1 MKKQAFIL
9 SFFHFLILSFLVSCA
24 DEGPATPIS
33 WDIGDPSN
41 SDYSEDYYAGGLLG
55 TTTDNTATAY
65 EQPTKAVKNANMMT
79 AFNEGA
85 YLFEK
90 DYNTNTEGAFS
101 GLGPVYVRRGCLY
114 CHPGYGHG
122 ARQTEYKADNHRN
135 GYLLVIYD
143 KTTNAYIRSVAG
155 MPQTGA
161 VKPFKAP
168 IDENQIKIA
177 WNYYTDEWDNQFPD
191 GETYSLI
198 YPEVSIPY
206 TAYYAPVVVQRSGTD
221 TELSEDEYNNEIG
234 VLLESTIGI
243 YGTGLTDA
251 IPDEDITDQWKAE
264 SEYFKS
270 IGRTDALNP
279 AMWNSAT
286 DTWNSFYSNS
296 LQGDGTKYVRRYT
309 YALSRGPLLDAA
321 GANAI
326 WNITNVTRS
335 DRRYHYLDLA
345 GKYYA
350 TKASADADV
359 QAGFEEYINRIDP
372 EQKHP
377 EWHTGNLEQDIYTY
391 LTSKSLEAEMSDAQ
405 YRNLMVWHRGL
416 AVPAARN
423 TATEDFKE
431 GKRLFSQIGCAACH
445 RPSWQTGED
454 HIQDP
459 AKFFLA
465 DNDMPRYPNQKIW
478 PYSDFVQHRLW
489 MKNDIRTGW
498 CRTTPLWGRG
508 LAAKCGGG
516 VERLHDCRARNVIEA
531 IMWHGCK
538 WEGGTS
544 DAYNSVLKF
553 RNLSKKERDQV
564 VFFIESI

>member
-1 MKKQAFIL
+1 MNKL
-9 SFFHFLILSFLVSCA
+9 SFIGSLLLGTFITAGCSSS
-24 DEGPATPIS
+24 DETVQPIT
-33 WDIGDPSN
+33 WEIGDPTTT
-41 SDYSEDYYAGGLLG
+41 DYPEDYYAGGLLG
-55 TTTDNTATAY
+55 TTSENSSTAFK
-65 EQPTKAVKNANMMT
+65 QPSKAVEAAGMMT
-79 AFNEGA
+79 AFNEGE

-90 DYNTNTEGAFS
+90 DYNTNIDGAFH

-122 ARQTEYKADNHRN
+122 ARQTDYKADTHRN

-168 IDENQIKIA
+168 IDEVQINIA
-177 WNYYTDEWDNQFPD
+177 WNNYTDEWGNQFPD
-191 GETYSLI
+191 GETYALI
-198 YPEVSIPY
+198 YPEVTIPY
-206 TAYYAPVVVQRSGTD
+206 SAYYAPVVVARGGSDVT
-221 TELSEDEYNNEIG
+221 LDEAQYNNEIG

-251 IPDEDITDQWKAE
+251 IPDEDITAQWKSE
-264 SEYFKS
+264 SDYFNS
-270 IGRTDALNP
+270 IGKTDALNP
-279 AMWNSAT
+279 AMWDQAT
-286 DTWNSFYSNS
+286 GTWKSYYTNA

-309 YALSRGPLLDAA
+309 YAMSRGPILDAA

-326 WNITNVTRS
+326 WNITNVNRS

-345 GKYYA
+345 GIYYA
-350 TKASADADV
+350 TKSSQDKEV
-359 QAGFEEYINRIDP
+359 QAGFTEYINRIDP
-372 EQKHP
+372 TGAHP
-377 EWHTGNLEQDIYTY
+377 EWHTGDLEKDIYTY
-391 LTSKSLEAEMSDAQ
+391 LTSKNLDAEMTDAQ
-405 YRNLMVWHRGL
+405 YTNLMIWHRGL

-423 TATEDFKE
+423 TTTEDFKK
-431 GKRLFSQIGCAACH
+431 GKELFTQIGCANCY

-459 AKFFLA
+459 AKFFTS
-465 DNDMPRYPNQKIW
+465 DSDMPRYPHQKIW
-478 PYSDFVQHRLW
+478 PYTDFVQHRLW

-508 LAAKCGGG
+508 LAGKTGSG
-516 VERLHDCRARNVIEA
+516 VERLHDCRARNVLEA

-538 WEGGTS
+538 NEGGQS
-544 DAYNSVLKF
+544 DANNTVVKF
-553 RNLSKKERDQV
+553 RELSKKERDQLIY
-564 VFFIESI
+564 FIESI

>member
-1 MKKQAFIL
+1 MMNKL
-9 SFFHFLILSFLVSCA
+9 SIIGVALMGAVTIVGCKSSDADAPVSW
-24 DEGPATPIS
+24 E
-33 WDIGDPSN
+33 IGEPTT
-41 SDYSEDYYAGGLLG
+41 SDYPDDYYAGGRLG
-55 TTTDNTATAY
+55 TTTVNTATAF
-65 EQPTKAVKNANMMT
+65 EQPTKAVEDANMMT
-79 AFNEGA
+79 AFNEGE

-90 DYNTNTEGAFS
+90 DYNTNTDGAFH

-122 ARQTEYKADNHRN
+122 ARQTSYKADSHRN

-143 KTTNAYIRSVAG
+143 KTTNAYLRSVAG

-168 IDENQIKIA
+168 IDEDKIRIA
-177 WNYYTDEWDNQFPD
+177 WNNYTDEWGNQFPD

-198 YPEVSIPY
+198 YPEVKIDYS
-206 TAYYAPVVVQRSGTD
+206 AFYAPVVVQRGGTD
-221 TELSEDEYNNEIG
+221 IVLTKEQYDNEVG

-251 IPDEDITDQWKAE
+251 IDDDELTAQWRKE
-264 SEYFKS
+264 SEYYNS

-279 AMWNSAT
+279 AMWNQAT
-286 DTWNSFYSNS
+286 NSWNSYYTNS

-309 YALSRGPLLDAA
+309 YALSRGPILDAA

-335 DRRYHYLDLA
+335 DRRYHYLDMA
-345 GKYYA
+345 GIYYA
-350 TKASADADV
+350 QTSSKDPEV
-359 QAGFEEYINRIDP
+359 QAGFTDYINRIDP
-372 EQKHP
+372 AKAHP
-377 EWHTGNLEQDIYTY
+377 EWHTGDLEKDIYAY
-391 LTSKSLEAEMSDAQ
+391 LTSKSLDAEMSDQQ
-405 YRNLMVWHRGL
+405 YKNLMIWHRGL

-423 TATEDFKE
+423 TTTDDFKE
-431 GKRLFSQIGCAACH
+431 GKRLFSQIGCATCH

-459 AKFFLA
+459 AKFFTS
-465 DNDMPRYPNQKIW
+465 DSDMPRYPHQTIW
-478 PYSDFVQHRLW
+478 PYTDFVQHRLW

-508 LAAKCGGG
+508 LASKCGSG
-516 VERLHDCRARNVIEA
+516 VERMHDCRARNVMEA
-531 IMWHGCK
+531 IMWHGCSQ
-538 WEGGTS
+538 EGGKS
-544 DAYNSVLKF
+544 DAYDSVVKF
-553 RNLSKKERDQV
+553 RNLTKYQRQQV
-564 VFFIESI
+564 VYFIESI

>member
-1 MKKQAFIL
+1 MNYLKIL
-9 SFFHFLILSFLVSCA
+9 PLFSIILVGCA
-24 DEGPATPIS
+24 DEGPASPIT
-33 WDIGDPSN
+33 WDIGNPTT
-41 SDYSEDYYAGGLLG
+41 SDYSEDFYAGGLLG
-55 TTTDNTATAY
+55 TTSVNTATAY
-65 EQPTKAVKNANMMT
+65 EQPTKAVEDAGMMT
-79 AFNEGA
+79 AFSEGE

-177 WNYYTDEWDNQFPD
+177 WNNYTDEWDNQFPD

-206 TAYYAPVVVQRSGTD
+206 TAYYAPIVVQRGGTD
-221 TELSEDEYNNEIG
+221 TELSEEEYLSDIG

-251 IPDEDITDQWKAE
+251 IPDEDITAQWKAE

-279 AMWNSAT
+279 SLWNSAT

-309 YALSRGPLLDAA
+309 YVLSRGPLLDAA

-350 TKASADADV
+350 TKASADSDV

-372 EQKHP
+372 EQAHP

-391 LTSKSLEAEMSDAQ
+391 LTSKSLDAEMSDVQ

-423 TATEDFKE
+423 TTTEDFKE

-445 RPSWQTGED
+445 RPSWQTGND

-478 PYSDFVQHRLW
+478 PYTDFVQHRLW

-531 IMWHGCK
+531 IMWHGCR

-544 DAYNSVLKF
+544 DAYNSVLRF
-553 RNLSKKERDQV
+553 RNLNKKERDQV

>member
-1 MKKQAFIL
+1 MDRL
-9 SFFHFLILSFLVSCA
+9 SIYGFALLGALITAGCSDSDDAV
-24 DEGPATPIS
+24 EATT
-33 WDIGDPSN
+33 WEIGDPTST
-41 SDYSEDYYAGGLLG
+41 DYPEDYYAGGLLG
-55 TTTDNTATAY
+55 TTSVNSASAY
-65 EQPTKAVKNANMMT
+65 EQPTKAVENAGMQT
-79 AFNEGA
+79 SFNEGE

-90 DYNTNTEGAFS
+90 DYNTNSDGAVH

-122 ARQTEYKADNHRN
+122 ARQTSYKADAHRN
-135 GYLLVIYD
+135 GYLLVVYD

-168 IDENQIKIA
+168 IDESKIKIA
-177 WNYYTDEWDNQFPD
+177 WLDYTDEWGNRFAD

-198 YPEVSIPY
+198 YPEVSIDY
-206 TAYYAPVVVQRSGTD
+206 SAFYAPVAVSRGGKDVV
-221 TELSEDEYNNEIG
+221 LSEAQYNDEIG

-251 IPDEDITDQWKAE
+251 IPDDSITGQWKKE
-264 SEYFKS
+264 SDYFNS

-279 AMWNSAT
+279 AMWNQAAG
-286 DTWNSFYSNS
+286 TWNSYYANS

-309 YALSRGPLLDAA
+309 YALSRGPILDAA

-345 GKYYA
+345 GTYYA
-350 TKASADADV
+350 AQSAKDPEV
-359 QAGFEEYINRIDP
+359 QAGFTEYINREDP
-372 EQKHP
+372 GNEHP
-377 EWHTGNLEQDIYTY
+377 EWHTGDLEHDIYTY
-391 LTSKSLEAEMSDAQ
+391 LTSKSLTAEMTDAQ
-405 YRNLMVWHRGL
+405 YKNLMIWHRGL

-423 TATEDFKE
+423 TTTADFKA
-431 GKRLFSQIGCAACH
+431 GKQLFTQIGCASCH
-445 RPSWQTGED
+445 RPSWQTGDD

-459 AKFFLA
+459 ARFFLS
-465 DNDMPRYPNQKIW
+465 DSDMPRYPHQKIW
-478 PYSDFVQHRLW
+478 PYTDFVQHRLW

-508 LAAKCGGG
+508 LASKCGSG
-516 VERLHDCRARNVIEA
+516 VERLHDCRARNVMEA
-531 IMWHGCK
+531 IMWHGCTR
-538 WEGGTS
+538 EGGQS
-544 DAYNSVLKF
+544 DAYQSLLNF
-553 RNLSKKERDQV
+553 RNLSKAERNQII
-564 VFFIESI
+564 FFIESI